1 MNQYTDL
8 FIVPNATNSIFNST
22 TMNNINGSAYGFIY
36 FDDGVSMDSY
46 EKQSRIDFVYQIEN

>member
-22 TMNNINGSAYGFIY
+22 TMNNVNGSAYGFIY

-46 EKQSRIDFVYQIEN
+46 EK